1 MKRLIS
7 LASVAALVFVLCIPA
22 GAVETRSTTQ
32 NLDLT
37 FEGTTAYCTATVTS
51 WGKSIDATMVL
62 KQGSTVIDSWSG
74 TGTSVVVLEGEHT
87 VTKGTTY
94 TLEVSGT
101 ANGTPFSAT
110 KTGKC

>member
-7 LASVAALVFVLCIPA
+7 LATIVVFVFVLCVPA
-22 GAVETRSTTQ
+22 SAVEARAVTP

-37 FEGTTAYCTATVTS
+37 FEGTTAHCKATVTGP
-51 WGKSIDATMVL
+51 GKSIDATMVL

-74 TGTSVVVLEGEHT
+74 TGTSIVSLEGKHT

-101 ANGTPFSAT
+101 ANGTPFSSAM
-110 KTGKC
+110 TGKC